1 MTNTSRSKYR
11 RSMILVTRVC
21 LKPILVGSFS
31 ESLKDTVC
39 VDCCSKCIPGLGLVY
54 YSSEFEAIQGL

>member
-1 MTNTSRSKYR
+1 
-11 RSMILVTRVC
+11 MILVTRVC